1 MNNGW
6 PLDQP
11 GCPTHFIA
19 SPSICHRQTI
29 DLQAKVTQI
38 TISWVSNLFFLI
50 VCASRSWRH
59 GDGSNLF
66 PTLAAL
72 WFKSSRPPGTSAQK
86 ISAWLDLAADV
97 IIVIVLRSDCDQLFT
112 RVVATFALR
121 SICWLHSWCMT
132 QERGSGTCL
141 THLVRVTPGMYG
153 PLHSFLLQFFQQCVS
168 EFHML
173 NLDLVNEIE
182 RAFNSEISRG
192 FFRHHQRVV
201 KNDTHSC
208 LGWTTMD
215 CGCTC
220 GHLAVHFAGWIH
232 RIDPPLAAVA
242 SFTEDNEV
250 PKCSKLDSLN
260 LWNLGE
266 YTNILGRW
274 VSVPGGSTN
283 TLLWRS
289 LSALLSSTSSTK
301 SLWKSSWNIH
311 WVGMSV
317 YSPFCPCVA
326 NL

>member
-1 MNNGW
+1 MIPGRDYRIPRTQRPQWTTIGRWINQDVPPTSSLRHRYAIGKLSLW
-6 PLDQP
+6 PLQK
-11 GCPTHFIA
+11 I
-19 SPSICHRQTI
+19 S

-38 TISWVSNLFFLI
+38 IISWVSNFFFLI
-50 VCASRSWRH
+50 ICASCSWRH

-153 PLHSFLLQFFQQCVS
+153 PLHSFSLRFFQQCVS

-182 RAFNSEISRG
+182 RA
-192 FFRHHQRVV
+192 
-201 KNDTHSC
+201 
-208 LGWTTMD
+208 
-215 CGCTC
+215 
-220 GHLAVHFAGWIH
+220 
-232 RIDPPLAAVA
+232 
-242 SFTEDNEV
+242 
-250 PKCSKLDSLN
+250 
-260 LWNLGE
+260 
-266 YTNILGRW
+266 
-274 VSVPGGSTN
+274 
-283 TLLWRS
+283 
-289 LSALLSSTSSTK
+289 
-301 SLWKSSWNIH
+301 
-311 WVGMSV
+311 
-317 YSPFCPCVA
+317 
-326 NL
+326 